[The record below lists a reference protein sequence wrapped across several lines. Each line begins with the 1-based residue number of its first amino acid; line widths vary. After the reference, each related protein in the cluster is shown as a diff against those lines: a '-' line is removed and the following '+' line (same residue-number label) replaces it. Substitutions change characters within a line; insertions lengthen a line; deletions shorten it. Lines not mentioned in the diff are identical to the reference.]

1 MDELEQTKEEIIQ
14 LYTQRDKEMNLN
26 PQTMIMKSLLKLKYI
41 NINESDEKKKMVNS
55 YKVDLLNYQD
65 KTVSELIHNLQHT
78 TMHDSFLQNLDNRLK
93 RSVQLSKYI
102 NLDTIEPFYQALT
115 VEELS
120 YLGY

>member
-1 MDELEQTKEEIIQ
+1 
-14 LYTQRDKEMNLN
+14 
-26 PQTMIMKSLLKLKYI
+26 
-41 NINESDEKKKMVNS
+41 MVNS
-55 YKVDLLNYQD
+55 YKIDLLDYQD
-65 KTVSELIHNLQHT
+65 KTVSELIHNLQRT